1 MLQHT
6 CAAQGRKWFRAT
18 WGGAI
23 HLCERKSLN
32 SSTRSLSSYRT
43 FNRAVF
49 SASYSVSLRMA
60 EVAKFRYC
68 RDKVVGPCVQR
79 AVAAVQYLQ
88 QLLLVAAQRFL
99 TSVLQLAGKFMTW
112 LQMLADSL
120 LSSAQGGLWCADV
133 LAWVS
138 SAPMSTSVH
147 SQAGGFHCSASLQC
161 SVHQRQ
167 GQEGNAAVTWFGW
180 LLSITQTAATCF
192 AWWIGRYWGEGNAET
207 YWLSLRAPNF
217 VNTSYFT
224 SKWKQW

>member
-32 SSTRSLSSYRT
+32 SSARSLSSYRT

-60 EVAKFRYC
+60 EVAKFRYS

-88 QLLLVAAQRFL
+88 HLLLVAAQWFL

-112 LQMLADSL
+112 PQMWADSL
-120 LSSAQGGLWCADV
+120 LSSARGGIWCADV

-138 SAPMSTSVH
+138 SAPVSTSVQ
-147 SQAGGFHCSASLQC
+147 SQAGGFHFSASLVFISGRGRKEMQLWRGSDGCSASPRLQLHASRGELVATGEREMLRPTGC
-161 SVHQRQ
+161 HSVP
-167 GQEGNAAVTWFGW
+167 
-180 LLSITQTAATCF
+180 QT
-192 AWWIGRYWGEGNAET
+192 
-207 YWLSLRAPNF
+207 L
-217 VNTSYFT
+217 
-224 SKWKQW
+224 

>member
-18 WGGAI
+18 WGTAI
-23 HLCERKSLN
+23 RLCERKSLN

-60 EVAKFRYC
+60 EVAKFRYS

-88 QLLLVAAQRFL
+88 HLLLVAVQWFF
-99 TSVLQLAGKFMTW
+99 TSVLQMAGKFMTW
-112 LQMLADSL
+112 PQMLADSL
-120 LSSAQGGLWCADV
+120 LSSARGGIWCADV

-138 SAPMSTSVH
+138 SAPVSTSVH
-147 SQAGGFHCSASLQC
+147 SQAGGFHCSASLVFI
-161 SVHQRQ
+161 SD

-192 AWWIGRYWGEGNAET
+192 AWWIGRYWEEGNDET
-207 YWLSLRAPNF
+207 
-217 VNTSYFT
+217 
-224 SKWKQW
+224 